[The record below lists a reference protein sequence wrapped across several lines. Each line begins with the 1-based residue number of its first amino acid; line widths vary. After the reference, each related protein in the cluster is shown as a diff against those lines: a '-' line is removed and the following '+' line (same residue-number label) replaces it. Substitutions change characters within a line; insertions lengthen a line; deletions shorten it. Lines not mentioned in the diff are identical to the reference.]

1 MGRDRQA
8 LRHREMSDA
17 DRAAEREQCA
27 RVADDR
33 AAFWAAAIGVS
44 KTIQE
49 ARAKE
54 ARLIAAAI
62 RARGET

>member
-1 MGRDRQA
+1 MTDAARADE
-8 LRHREMSDA
+8 REM
-17 DRAAEREQCA
+17 CA
-27 RVADDR
+27 RIADDR
-33 AAFWAAAIGVS
+33 AAFWATTIGVS

-62 RARGET
+62 RARGETT

>member
-1 MGRDRQA
+1 
-8 LRHREMSDA
+8 MSDA